1 MKRYTGILWGRTA
14 NCGPRHQGLS
24 TTTYEG
30 DSPEWSR
37 SLRPIPE
44 SPMYVVELSLKL
56 SPMPIAVQRKELAD
70 AQALYATVRQAMEG
84 MGQRVLELSCEKEPD
99 KKVSLLSS
107 EVVAVQ
113 VYEKSASGG
122 GGKRPGFSFDS

>member
-1 MKRYTGILWGRTA
+1 
-14 NCGPRHQGLS
+14 
-24 TTTYEG
+24 
-30 DSPEWSR
+30 
-37 SLRPIPE
+37 
-44 SPMYVVELSLKL
+44 MYVVELSLKL
-56 SPMPIAVQRKELAD
+56 SPMPIAVQRKELAE

-84 MGQRVLELSCEKEPD
+84 MGQRVLELSCEKEPE

>member
-1 MKRYTGILWGRTA
+1 MGKDA
-14 NCGPRHQGLS
+14 
-24 TTTYEG
+24 E
-30 DSPEWSR
+30 
-37 SLRPIPE
+37 LRPSPPGFEYNDLHGPFARVEPASPHHPE
-44 SPMYVVELSLKL
+44 PPMYVVELSLRL

-70 AQALYATVRQAMEG
+70 AQALYGSVRQALEG
-84 MGQRVLELSCEKEPD
+84 MGPRVLELSCEKEPE

-122 GGKRPGFSFDS
+122 GGKRPGFSFDG